1 MNETV
6 LFVDDNRL
14 ILESSKDLLTG
25 RGITI
30 ITANNAEEAL
40 ALFHQREIEVVVSD
54 NYMPGMNGLE
64 FLSSLREIS
73 PDTVKILMSAYAD
86 LSSALAA
93 INRSEVFRYILKP
106 WQDEELVGVVKE
118 GINRYRL
125 NLSMRIEDED
135 VLRSLAQT
143 IELKDPSTKGHCD
156 RVAVYALMIAD
167 ALQIPKEIQRQ
178 IKYGSWLHDCGKIG
192 ISEIILNSN
201 GRLTDEEFETMKKH
215 AFWGAEVAAKANLS
229 ELARNI
235 IHYHHERYD
244 GTGYPSGIGG
254 TGIPREARI
263 VAVADIYD
271 ALTMDRPYRIGY
283 THVEAIE
290 MLRSLRGN
298 ALDPEIVDIFLSVIK
313 KTLSSPHEVSYTA
326 GVNSVA
332 VG

>member
-6 LFVDDNRL
+6 LIVDDNRL
-14 ILESSKDLLTG
+14 ILESSKDLLTS

-30 ITANNAEEAL
+30 LTANNAEEAL

-86 LSSALAA
+86 LASALAA

-106 WQDEELVGVVKE
+106 WQDEELVGVVEE

-143 IELKDPSTKGHCD
+143 LELKDPNTKGHCD
-156 RVAVYALMIAD
+156 RVAVYALMIAE

-235 IHYHHERYD
+235 IHYHHERFD

-271 ALTMDRPYRIGY
+271 ALTMDRPYRNGY
-283 THVEAIE
+283 SHAEAID
-290 MLRSLRGN
+290 MLLSMRGN
-298 ALDPEIVDIFLSVIK
+298 ALDPEIVDIFLSIIK
-313 KTLSSPHEVSYTA
+313 KTLSLPHEASYSA
-326 GVNSVA
+326 GVTTVA
-332 VG
+332 VE

>member
-14 ILESSKDLLTG
+14 ILESSKDLLTS

-30 ITANNAEEAL
+30 LTANNAEEAL
-40 ALFHQREIEVVVSD
+40 ALFHQQEIEVVVSD
-54 NYMPGMNGLE
+54 NCMPGMNGLE
-64 FLSSLREIS
+64 LLSSLRELS
-73 PDTVKILMSAYAD
+73 PDTVKILMSAHAD
-86 LSSALAA
+86 LASALAA

-106 WQDEELVGVVKE
+106 WQDEEIVGVVEE

-125 NLSMRIEDED
+125 NLSMRIEDENI
-135 VLRSLAQT
+135 LRSLAQT

-156 RVAVYALMIAD
+156 RVAVYALMIAE

-192 ISEIILNSN
+192 ISEIILNGN

-229 ELARNI
+229 ELTRNI
-235 IHYHHERYD
+235 ILCHHERFD
-244 GTGYPSGIGG
+244 GTGYPSGISG

-271 ALTMDRPYRIGY
+271 ALTMDRSYRNGY
-283 THVEAIE
+283 THAEAID
-290 MLRSLRGN
+290 MMRTMRGN

-326 GVNSVA
+326 DVNNVA